1 MASKGD
7 LDFKEFMSRDDLK
20 VQELRVLDMS
30 LLVLLAEECDLDSI
44 DKKTKKTLI
53 TGIAEY
59 LDLEPREAE
68 RKAHEKEKQ
77 EREDSLRAEEREA
90 RLRAEER
97 EDSVV
102 ILLG

>member
-44 DKKTKKTLI
+44 DKKN
-53 TGIAEY
+53 
-59 LDLEPREAE
+59 
-68 RKAHEKEKQ
+68 
-77 EREDSLRAEEREA
+77 
-90 RLRAEER
+90 
-97 EDSVV
+97 
-102 ILLG
+102 